1 MKQQQK
7 IDIISSYRHH
17 LREYNS
23 DGDIMRDRSAS
34 MTDAEILAL
43 YLSND
48 DGKFINEYA
57 ETNDRQWY
65 DSDNFD
71 FNQYIREKSFEFIVI
86 PSVNP
91 EKHTCSG
98 HYVFKWSAQYF
109 MVSTMS

>member
-1 MKQQQK
+1 MNEEQK
-7 IDIISSYRHH
+7 TDIISSYRHN
-17 LREYNS
+17 LRDYNS

-65 DSDNFD
+65 DSDTFD
-71 FNQYIREKSFEFIVI
+71 FDEYIREKSFEFIVI

-98 HYVFKWSAQYF
+98 HYVFRGEVQ
-109 MVSTMS
+109 

>member
-1 MKQQQK
+1 MKHERI

-34 MTDAEILAL
+34 MTDAEIIAL
-43 YLSND
+43 YLSDD

-71 FNQYIREKSFEFIVI
+71 FDEYIRENSSEI
-86 PSVNP
+86 PSVNS
-91 EKHTCSG
+91 EKHTCNG
-98 HYVFKWSAQYF
+98 HYVFRWSAQ
-109 MVSTMS
+109 